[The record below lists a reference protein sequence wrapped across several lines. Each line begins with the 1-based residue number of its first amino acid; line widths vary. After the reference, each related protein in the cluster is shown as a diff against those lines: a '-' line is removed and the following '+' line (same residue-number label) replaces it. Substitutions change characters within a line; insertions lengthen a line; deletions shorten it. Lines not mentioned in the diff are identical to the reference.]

1 MISVYMSICMIDTY
15 MYVYISYVPICW
27 QYHIYIYTIYH
38 IYIYKYTNALIQKL
52 NMISDGCSNRSNSRS
67 LVMKRLIAG
76 LLLFSRE
83 SIWQPSQRVAQK
95 GLLLYTDILCIYIYT
110 YIRGCR
116 HGVWQILTV
125 TTPWNPTLPLLK
137 YCTQSSHLL
146 QRLLV
151 LFWQGPNSI
160 CTWSLV
166 ISTFAGGSCICHSSV
181 PSGWEDDLDF
191 VGGRLSWCSLL
202 SKTWPMNLIRK
213 IFIQKSATVRK
224 SGVMRS
230 FIARPASTGYFL
242 LGCFDTVSCH
252 TSAPT

>member
-1 MISVYMSICMIDTY
+1 MCIHDICI
-15 MYVYISYVPICW
+15 YVNMHDWYIYVCIHIICTDMLTVPYIYIS
-27 QYHIYIYTIYH
+27 
-38 IYIYKYTNALIQKL
+38 YIYKYTNALIQKL
-52 NMISDGCSNRSNSRS
+52 NMISDGCSNRSNSKS